1 MTENYPPAAV
11 PPRYPSDPELPDY
24 PSVTAQPPVWDE
36 TTPGGLREERGENG
50 YGDSSD
56 AGNGTA
62 AVVKDQTAD
71 LGQGAV
77 QAGKHAAGTAKE
89 QAAAVT
95 AEAARQGR
103 DLARQA
109 QGELSAQAS
118 EQQQRLAGSLQA
130 LSSEL
135 SSMASRSENPGVATD
150 LVHQAAGTTRKVA
163 SWLEEREPGQL
174 LEDVKTFARQR
185 PGLFI
190 ALAAGAGLAAGRL
203 TRGLASSGNND
214 APSPPQPETL
224 PPLPPDTTAGHA
236 PAVAG
241 FAPVPDEAPGS
252 SVWDTPGP
260 ADLTGYPEQ
269 ERGTL

>member
-1 MTENYPPAAV
+1 MTENYPPASV
-11 PPRYPSDPELPDY
+11 PPRYPSAPEPPDY
-24 PSVTAQPPVWDE
+24 PSVTAQPSIWDE
-36 TTPGGLREERGENG
+36 AAPGGLPPESGHGE
-50 YGDSSD
+50 SSGAD
-56 AGNGTA
+56 QGTA
-62 AVVKDQTAD
+62 GVVKDQAAD

-89 QAAAVT
+89 QTAAVT

-109 QGELSAQAS
+109 QSELAAQAG
-118 EQQQRLAGSLQA
+118 EQQQRLAGSLHA
-130 LSSEL
+130 LGNEL
-135 SSMASRSENPGVATD
+135 ASMASQSQDPGVATD

-203 TRGLASSGNND
+203 TRGLASSGNNGS
-214 APSPPQPETL
+214 PSSIQPETL
-224 PPLPPDTTAGHA
+224 PPLPTDPSARVGPAG
-236 PAVAG
+236 AG
-241 FAPVPDEAPGS
+241 SAPVPDQTAAAS
-252 SVWDTPGP
+252 AWDTPGL
-260 ADLTGYPEQ
+260 AHRLGYPEQ
-269 ERGTL
+269 AGGTL